1 MGKVTIREIPEDH
14 PLFKSGWLI
23 STVRR
28 PIKKDK
34 NSSKDSVVVHPH
46 KEDKK

>member
-1 MGKVTIREIPEDH
+1 MGKVTIRELPEDH

-34 NSSKDSVVVHPH
+34 NSNKDKGVVRTH
-46 KEDKK
+46 KEDSK